1 MSTSAHGSQVSY
13 ASCCIK
19 HTQAGGGWGGHGAGA
34 EALRGV
40 GPWVPLQGLSAQ
52 HLLSPFA
59 APSSSL
65 RLSPRANNPALAP
78 HHQPTSLGASRGC
91 SPPSRSPSK
100 WAGDVQWQQH
110 YQGHWSVLHQPD
122 SENQ

>member
-65 RLSPRANNPALAP
+65 RLSPRWLPITSPRLLEPAGGALLLPGARASG
-78 HHQPTSLGASRGC
+78 QVTSSGSSTTRATGQYYTSQTQKT
-91 SPPSRSPSK
+91 SS
-100 WAGDVQWQQH
+100 A
-110 YQGHWSVLHQPD
+110 
-122 SENQ
+122 